1 CYNTLGRL
9 NELNGAMQE
18 AEQLYMKAIDQM
30 ESLRGNIRLDEMRLS
45 FGRDKYQVYE
55 NIVNLKLTKAEL
67 SSAFHFVERSKSRT
81 LIDLLEKNLETVWDT
96 GADESP
102 RLQRIRRIREEL
114 NIFYSR
120 LNEVGATPRAV
131 ADPATKEEI

>member
-1 CYNTLGRL
+1 
-9 NELNGAMQE
+9 
-18 AEQLYMKAIDQM
+18 
-30 ESLRGNIRLDEMRLS
+30 LDEMRMS

-55 NIVNLKLTKAEL
+55 NIVHLKLTKNDTR
-67 SSAFHFVERSKSRT
+67 SAFEFVERSKSRT

-96 GADESP
+96 GVDESP

-120 LNEVGATPRAV
+120 LNELGTTARTPGTDA
-131 ADPATKEEI
+131 ATKDEIARREQELVELLREVGSEKS